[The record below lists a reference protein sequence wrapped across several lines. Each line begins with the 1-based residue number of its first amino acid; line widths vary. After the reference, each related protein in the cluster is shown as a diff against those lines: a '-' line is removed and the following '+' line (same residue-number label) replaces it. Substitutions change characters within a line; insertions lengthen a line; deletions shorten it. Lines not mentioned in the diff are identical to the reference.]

1 MVNIFT
7 LLLVVISFQ
16 LNSIEAKSQNLFFT
30 HSTIVS
36 SGVSF
41 SNTNYYVRGSIGQVI
56 RGDVYRIH
64 DYVFRN
70 GFQQPVFPSI
80 VYNKSV
86 EILSGS
92 IFPNPCN
99 GNFKLRLILSD
110 DLPYQFK
117 VFSSNLVAHYE
128 GQGLSGVETN
138 IDLSNFLPNGLYYVM
153 VYSGKSFLKAYK
165 VIIMV

>member
-1 MVNIFT
+1 MNKFT

-16 LNSIEAKSQNLFFT
+16 LNSIEVKSQNLFFT

-56 RGDVYRIH
+56 RGDVYRINDH
-64 DYVFRN
+64 VFRN
-70 GFQQPVFPSI
+70 GFQQPVFPPI
-80 VYNKSV
+80 AYNKPV

-92 IFPNPCN
+92 VFPNPSN

-117 VFSSNLVAHYE
+117 IFSSNLVAHYE
-128 GQGLSGVETN
+128 GHGLSGVETN